1 MYVGEADLSLF
12 VGYLDAVGWLK
23 SQLKKVGS
31 SLSGDCDFRCLESLS
46 RSDDC
51 VCASLSEREF
61 QCRSGIFLRSRCVLK
76 DCLSLSFSRSCRR
89 RDGL

>member
-31 SLSGDCDFRCLESLS
+31 SLSGDCDLRCLESLS
-46 RSDDC
+46 RPDDC
-51 VCASLSEREF
+51 V
-61 QCRSGIFLRSRCVLK
+61 
-76 DCLSLSFSRSCRR
+76 
-89 RDGL
+89 